1 MLCLLSYNSEINIAG
16 WSSLVARWAHN
27 PEVGGSNPPPAT
39 NLITRSGG
47 VVVNMPVCHTGDRGF
62 NSRPDR
68 HYHGSVAQ
76 LVEQWTENPCVASSI
91 LARTTIENEM

>member
-1 MLCLLSYNSEINIAG
+1 MAFWYYKIAQFHIAG

-27 PEVGGSNPPPAT
+27 PKVGSSNLPPAT
-39 NLITRSGG
+39 KRSCG

-62 NSRPDR
+62 NSRRDR
-68 HYHGSVAQ
+68 HDGSVAQ

-91 LARTTIENEM
+91 LA